1 LVIYEEKFNKLLV
14 VVHSQESGVEGYLLV
29 HSKIKDLL
37 WTIGGHPSPTPP
49 PNFLFWFLF
58 LEFRNPE
65 SGVAIFSA
73 SGVGFLPCHNV
84 TEAIG

>member
-1 LVIYEEKFNKLLV
+1 MRCLSPYLVIYEEKFNKLLV

-49 PNFLFWFLF
+49 PQFFILVLV
-58 LEFRNPE
+58 
-65 SGVAIFSA
+65 SGVQE
-73 SGVGFLPCHNV
+73 P
-84 TEAIG
+84 